1 MFIDLD
7 RFKAVNDS
15 AGHAAGDALL
25 RELASLMLSML
36 RSSDVLAR
44 LGGQLRILLQTVNST
59 HQRHALVFIDLDRF
73 KAVNDSAGHAAG
85 DALLRELASL
95 MLSML
100 RSSDVLARLGGD
112 EFGLLLPDCN
122 VESAR
127 FIATRIISAV
137 NDYHFIWEGRVHP
150 ATCTGVYRS

>member
-1 MFIDLD
+1 M
-7 RFKAVNDS
+7 
-15 AGHAAGDALL
+15 
-25 RELASLMLSML
+25 
-36 RSSDVLAR
+36 
-44 LGGQLRILLQTVNST
+44 
-59 HQRHALVFIDLDRF
+59 FIDLDRF

-137 NDYHFIWEGRVHP
+137 NDYHFIWEGHCASGR
-150 ATCTGVYRS
+150 CQCRDYLD

>member
-1 MFIDLD
+1 M
-7 RFKAVNDS
+7 
-15 AGHAAGDALL
+15 
-25 RELASLMLSML
+25 
-36 RSSDVLAR
+36 
-44 LGGQLRILLQTVNST
+44 
-59 HQRHALVFIDLDRF
+59 FIDLDRF

-137 NDYHFIWEGRVHP
+137 NDYRLYMGRPCASGRCQVRD
-150 ATCTGVYRS
+150 YLD

>member
-1 MFIDLD
+1 M
-7 RFKAVNDS
+7 
-15 AGHAAGDALL
+15 
-25 RELASLMLSML
+25 
-36 RSSDVLAR
+36 
-44 LGGQLRILLQTVNST
+44 
-59 HQRHALVFIDLDRF
+59 
-73 KAVNDSAGHAAG
+73 NDSAGHAAG

-127 FIATRIISAV
+127 F
-137 NDYHFIWEGRVHP
+137 
-150 ATCTGVYRS
+150 YRYTHYQCRE

>member
-25 RELASLMLSML
+25 RELSMVPL
-36 RSSDVLAR
+36 
-44 LGGQLRILLQTVNST
+44 
-59 HQRHALVFIDLDRF
+59 
-73 KAVNDSAGHAAG
+73 
-85 DALLRELASL
+85 
-95 MLSML
+95 LSML

-127 FIATRIISAV
+127 FIATRISV
-137 NDYHFIWEGRVHP
+137 P
-150 ATCTGVYRS
+150 